1 MTWIRV
7 WRLAIS
13 LLVLVSLILNIYLV
27 CSLLGISQALESART
42 VAREALVSLAG
53 EPVVVPIAV
62 DESIPVQTTLAFS
75 DTLVVPFQID
85 YTLDTVVSTS
95 INIPFLGRQSVSVPV
110 YAMIPISETLVIP
123 VQMDVPISV
132 TYPLKVEF
140 PVVVEIPVELTD
152 DLVGYLDTLDL
163 DPGLPLGERYR
174 DGR

>member
-1 MTWIRV
+1 MTWIRA

-13 LLVLVSLILNIYLV
+13 LLVLASLILNIHLV
-27 CSLLGISQALESART
+27 RTLLGVGQDLESART
-42 VAREALVSLAG
+42 AAREALASLVE

-62 DESIPVQTTLAFS
+62 DEVIPVQTTLAFS

-95 INIPFLGRQSVSVPV
+95 INIPVLGRQSVSVPV
-110 YAMIPISETLVIP
+110 YAVIPISETLAVP

-140 PVVVEIPVELTD
+140 PVAVEIPAELTE
-152 DLVGYLDTLDL
+152 DLVGYLDALDL
-163 DPGLPLGERYR
+163 PGPPLR
-174 DGR
+174 